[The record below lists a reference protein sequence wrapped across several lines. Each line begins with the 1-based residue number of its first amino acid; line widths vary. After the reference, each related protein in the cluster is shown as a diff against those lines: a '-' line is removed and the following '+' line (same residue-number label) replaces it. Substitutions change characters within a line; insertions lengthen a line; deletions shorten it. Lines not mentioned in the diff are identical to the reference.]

1 MRGLPMKLQRVRSL
15 RQAAAT
21 AAVGITFCAL
31 GTGCETKSFVDPS
44 EVGRYQKT
52 PLVVPILDKLVI
64 GVEAEELKFA
74 GARDVTADDLVVVS
88 RDYRVGPND
97 AIQFNIQDLVGAGTT
112 TQDVKRVSESGKI
125 SLPYLGQISVVGMTE
140 AEMEDAIVRAY
151 ADAQILPKAIVSV
164 AVVESQNRLYTITGA
179 ITNGGS
185 YPLQRGDLRL
195 LEAVSNARGASS
207 ETGIEYIYIIRKK
220 QTAATDPSTP
230 GVEPGAPGTDPLAP
244 QSLRKQPA
252 VEAPVYGM
260 RLQEQ
265 PAPQT
270 PEEARAAA
278 EKLANELQAAR
289 DNAAVQPAAPSD
301 PMAPMAPPAEPTDAS
316 RQDRVIQIEGAGT
329 QPAMPGDPTITT
341 IPPSMDMAPMAPTSS
356 PTGFEFT
363 APAEPT
369 DQEIIKVP
377 YGQLK
382 RGELK
387 YNIVIQPQD
396 MIVVPFPQFGTY
408 YMGGHILRTGA
419 YNLPPEGMTLKQA
432 VVSAGGLDQ
441 LAIPARTDVIR
452 RLGPNQEMFVR
463 VDLERIFTGLE
474 PDVFLKPN
482 DTVTVGT
489 NFGAPFASA
498 LRNAFRIT
506 YGFGFLYDRNYAPQ
520 RSGDNN

>member
-1 MRGLPMKLQRVRSL
+1 LRGLPMKLQRVRSL
-15 RQAAAT
+15 RQAAAA

-64 GVEAEELKFA
+64 GVEAEELQFA
-74 GARDVTADDLVVVS
+74 GARDVTADDLVVTS

-97 AIQFNIQDLVGAGTT
+97 AIQFSIQDLVGAGTL

-125 SLPYLGQISVVGMTE
+125 SLPYIGQLSVVGMTE

-151 ADAQILPKAIVSV
+151 AEAQILPKAIVSV
-164 AVVESQNRLYTITGA
+164 AVTESQNRLYTITGA

-185 YPLQRGDLRL
+185 YPLMRGDLRL
-195 LEAVSNARGASS
+195 LEAISNARGASS
-207 ETGIEYIYIIRKK
+207 ETGIDYVYIIRHK
-220 QTAATDPSTP
+220 QASATSPTTPS
-230 GVEPGAPGTDPLAP
+230 VEPGAPGTDPLAP
-244 QSLRKQPA
+244 QGRLNQPTPA
-252 VEAPVYGM
+252 SPVFGM
-260 RLQEQ
+260 KLDEQ

-289 DNAAVQPAAPSD
+289 DNTAAQPAAPTD
-301 PMAPMAPPAEPTDAS
+301 PMAPPADPAADAS
-316 RQDRVIQIEGAGT
+316 RRDRVIQIEGAGT

-341 IPPSMDMAPMAPTSS
+341 IPPSMDLAPMPGVMPTSS

-387 YNIVIQPQD
+387 YNVVIQPQD
-396 MIVVPFPQFGTY
+396 MIVVPYPQFGTY
-408 YMGGHILRTGA
+408 YMGGHIARTGA

-489 NFGAPFASA
+489 NLGAPFAAA

-520 RSGDNN
+520 RSETN